1 MQRTFSSRQI
11 GQIVGAD
18 PSSVNRWIDSSKL
31 KAFRTPGGH
40 RRVLLD
46 DLIVFLSELKIPIPD
61 ELKTSGLS
69 LLIVDDDEQYARS
82 LRKALLRNNRSLDI
96 QICNSAIEALIFL
109 GAQRPD
115 VVVIDVYM
123 PGLDGIEVCTRIKSN
138 PETQNVMVIA
148 NTGRPTAQLEKRLLE
163 AGASAFLIKPFRP
176 NVLLELISP
185 RQIVKPGG

>member
-18 PSSVNRWIDSSKL
+18 PSSVNRWIDSNRL

-46 DLIVFLSELKIPIPD
+46 DLIIFLNELKIPIPN
-61 ELKTSGLS
+61 ELKTSGMS

-82 LRKALLRNNRSLDI
+82 LRRALLRSNRSLEV

-115 VVVIDVYM
+115 VVVIDLYM
-123 PGLDGIEVCTRIKSN
+123 PGMDGIEICTRIKSN
-138 PETQNVMVIA
+138 PETKNVMVIA
-148 NTGRPTAQLEKRLLE
+148 NTGRPSAQLEKRILE
-163 AGASAFLIKPFRP
+163 AGASAFLTKPFKP
-176 NVLLELISP
+176 NVLLELIRP
-185 RQIVKPGG
+185 R